1 MTIHKKKTRAAALL
15 LTLALCFTLQP
26 GALAATARFSD
37 VPANA
42 WYYQNVT
49 ELAAAGVVSG
59 YPDGSF
65 RPDGSVTVGEALK
78 LVFLAAGYSERAATG
93 THWAS
98 GYASLATSTGMLTS
112 TEVKNLDASAS
123 RLLIT
128 KLAAQALGV
137 TQSAAVSPFADIQ
150 NG

>member
-59 YPDGSF
+59 
-65 RPDGSVTVGEALK
+65 
-78 LVFLAAGYSERAATG
+78 
-93 THWAS
+93 
-98 GYASLATSTGMLTS
+98 
-112 TEVKNLDASAS
+112 
-123 RLLIT
+123 
-128 KLAAQALGV
+128 
-137 TQSAAVSPFADIQ
+137 
-150 NG
+150 